1 MIMWLASYPKS
12 GNTWLRSLIS
22 SYFFTNDGVFDFK
35 LLKNIPSYP
44 SPPFF
49 EKYPDKFD
57 KPEATAKYWI
67 HEQERINKNKKK
79 LIFLKTHNAICKI
92 NGYSF
97 TDNKNSL
104 GAVHIIRDPRNV
116 ISSIS
121 NHYQIDLDEALKFMK
136 APNKAIFVKK
146 DQRYLGFNALFSWSS
161 NNKSWSECQKF
172 PILTIKYEELEKKAF
187 ETFKKV
193 FEFIK
198 KVSKLKED
206 FNEKKARMAIE
217 NCNFEKLQKL
227 EKEKGFYEAI
237 LKKNSS
243 EKIKFFNLGNKNNY
257 RDLLNKNLLDEMNL
271 FYKDELKKYDYNF

>member
-1 MIMWLASYPKS
+1 MIIWIASYPKS

-22 SYFFTNDGVFDFK
+22 SYFFTDDGVFDFE

-49 EKYPDKFD
+49 EKYPDKFN

-67 HEQERINKNKKK
+67 PEQERINKNNNK
-79 LIFLKTHNAICKI
+79 LIFLKTHNALCKI

-97 TDNKNSL
+97 TDTKNSL

-136 APNKAIFVKK
+136 TPNKAIFVKK

-172 PILTIKYEELEKKAF
+172 PILTIKYEDLEKETF

-206 FNEKKARMAIE
+206 FNQKKAEVAIK

-237 LKKNSS
+237 SKKNSS

-257 RDLLNKNLLDEMNL
+257 KDLLNKNLIDEINL
-271 FYKDELKKYDYNF
+271 FYKDELKKYNYNF

>member
-1 MIMWLASYPKS
+1 MIIWIASYPKS

-22 SYFFTNDGVFDFK
+22 SYFFTDDGFFDFK

-67 HEQERINKNKKK
+67 PEQERINKNNNK
-79 LIFLKTHNAICKI
+79 LIFLKTHNALCKI

-97 TDNKNSL
+97 TDTKNSL

-136 APNKAIFVKK
+136 TPNKAIYVKK

-172 PILTIKYEELEKKAF
+172 PVLTIKYEDLEKETF

-206 FNEKKARMAIE
+206 FNQKKAEMAIK

-237 LKKNSS
+237 SKKNSS
-243 EKIKFFNLGNKNNY
+243 EKIKFFNLGNNNNY
-257 RDLLNKNLLDEMNL
+257 KDLLNRNLIDEINL

>member
-1 MIMWLASYPKS
+1 MIIWIASYPKS

-22 SYFFTNDGVFDFK
+22 SYFFTDDGFFDFK

-67 HEQERINKNKKK
+67 PEQERINKNNNK
-79 LIFLKTHNAICKI
+79 LIFLKTHNALCKI

-97 TDNKNSL
+97 TDTKNSL

-136 APNKAIFVKK
+136 TPNKAIYVKK

-172 PILTIKYEELEKKAF
+172 PVLTIKYEDLEKETF

-206 FNEKKARMAIE
+206 FNQKKAEMAIK

-227 EKEKGFYEAI
+227 EKEKGFYEAVS
-237 LKKNSS
+237 KKNSS
-243 EKIKFFNLGNKNNY
+243 EKIKFFNLGNNNNY
-257 RDLLNKNLLDEMNL
+257 KDLLNRNLIDEINL

>member
-1 MIMWLASYPKS
+1 MIIWIASYPKS

-22 SYFFTNDGVFDFK
+22 SYFFTDDGFFDFK

-67 HEQERINKNKKK
+67 PEQERINKNNNK
-79 LIFLKTHNAICKI
+79 LIFLKTHNALCKI

-97 TDNKNSL
+97 TDTKNSL

-136 APNKAIFVKK
+136 TPNKAIYVKK

-172 PILTIKYEELEKKAF
+172 PVLTIKYEDLEKETF

-206 FNEKKARMAIE
+206 FNQKKAEMAIK
-217 NCNFEKLQKL
+217 NRNFEKLQKL
-227 EKEKGFYEAI
+227 EKEKGFYEAVS
-237 LKKNSS
+237 KKNSS
-243 EKIKFFNLGNKNNY
+243 EKIKFFNLGNNNNY
-257 RDLLNKNLLDEMNL
+257 KDLLNRNLIDEINL

>member
-1 MIMWLASYPKS
+1 MIIWIASYPKS

-22 SYFFTNDGVFDFK
+22 SYFFTDDGFFDFK

-67 HEQERINKNKKK
+67 PEQERINKNNNK
-79 LIFLKTHNAICKI
+79 LIFLKTHNALCKI

-97 TDNKNSL
+97 TDTKNSL

-136 APNKAIFVKK
+136 TPNKAIFVKK
-146 DQRYLGFNALFSWSS
+146 DERYLGFNALFSWSS

-172 PILTIKYEELEKKAF
+172 PILTIKYEDLEKETF

-206 FNEKKARMAIE
+206 FNQKKAEMAIK

-227 EKEKGFYEAI
+227 EKEKGFYEAVS
-237 LKKNSS
+237 KKNSS
-243 EKIKFFNLGNKNNY
+243 EKIKFFNLGNNNNY
-257 RDLLNKNLLDEMNL
+257 KDLLNRNLIDEINL

>member
-1 MIMWLASYPKS
+1 MIIWIASYPKS

-22 SYFFTNDGVFDFK
+22 SYFFTDDGFFDFK

-49 EKYPDKFD
+49 EKYPDKFN

-67 HEQERINKNKKK
+67 PEQERINKNNNK
-79 LIFLKTHNAICKI
+79 LIFLKTHNALCKI

-97 TDNKNSL
+97 TDTKNSL

-136 APNKAIFVKK
+136 TPNKAIYVKK

-172 PILTIKYEELEKKAF
+172 PILTIKYEDLERETF

-206 FNEKKARMAIE
+206 FNQKKAKIAVE

-237 LKKNSS
+237 SKKNSN

-257 RDLLNKNLLDEMNL
+257 KDLLNKSLLDEMNL

>member
-1 MIMWLASYPKS
+1 MIIWIASYPKS

-22 SYFFTNDGVFDFK
+22 SYFFTDDGFFDFK

-49 EKYPDKFD
+49 EKYPDKFN

-67 HEQERINKNKKK
+67 PEQERINKNNNK
-79 LIFLKTHNAICKI
+79 LIFLKTHNALCKI

-97 TDNKNSL
+97 TDTKNSL

-136 APNKAIFVKK
+136 TPNKAIYVKK

-172 PILTIKYEELEKKAF
+172 PVLTIKYEDLEKETF

-206 FNEKKARMAIE
+206 FNQKKAEVAIK

-227 EKEKGFYEAI
+227 EKEKGFYEAVS
-237 LKKNSS
+237 KKNSS

-257 RDLLNKNLLDEMNL
+257 KNLLNKNLIDEINL

>member
-1 MIMWLASYPKS
+1 MIIWIASYPKS

-22 SYFFTNDGVFDFK
+22 SYFFTDDGFFDFK

-67 HEQERINKNKKK
+67 NEQERINKNNNK
-79 LIFLKTHNAICKI
+79 LIFLKTHNALCKI
-92 NGYSF
+92 NGCSF
-97 TDNKNSL
+97 TDTKNSL

-136 APNKAIFVKK
+136 TPNKAIFVKK
-146 DQRYLGFNALFSWSS
+146 DQRYLGFNALFSWSL

-172 PILTIKYEELEKKAF
+172 PILTIKYEDLEKETF

-206 FNEKKARMAIE
+206 FNQKKAEMAIE

-237 LKKNSS
+237 SKKNSS

-257 RDLLNKNLLDEMNL
+257 KDLLNKNLIDEMNL

>member
-1 MIMWLASYPKS
+1 MIIWIASYPKS

-67 HEQERINKNKKK
+67 PEQERINKNNNK
-79 LIFLKTHNAICKI
+79 LIFLKTHNALCKI

-97 TDNKNSL
+97 TDTKNSL

-136 APNKAIFVKK
+136 TPNKAIFVKK
-146 DQRYLGFNALFSWSS
+146 DQRYLGFNALFSWSL

-172 PILTIKYEELEKKAF
+172 PILTIKYEDLEKETF

-206 FNEKKARMAIE
+206 FNQKKARMAIE
-217 NCNFEKLQKL
+217 NCNFERLQKL

-237 LKKNSS
+237 SKKNSS
-243 EKIKFFNLGNKNNY
+243 EKIKFFHLGNKNNY
-257 RDLLNKNLLDEMNL
+257 RDLLNKSLLDEMNL

>member
-1 MIMWLASYPKS
+1 MIIWIASYPKS

-22 SYFFTNDGVFDFK
+22 SYFFTDDGFFDFK

-49 EKYPDKFD
+49 EKYPDKFN

-67 HEQERINKNKKK
+67 PEQERINKNNNK
-79 LIFLKTHNAICKI
+79 LIFLKTHNALCKI

-97 TDNKNSL
+97 TDTKNSL

-136 APNKAIFVKK
+136 TPNKAIYVKK

-172 PILTIKYEELEKKAF
+172 PILTIKYEDLEKETF

-206 FNEKKARMAIE
+206 FNQKKAEVAIK

-237 LKKNSS
+237 SKKNSS

-257 RDLLNKNLLDEMNL
+257 KDLLNKNLIDEINL
-271 FYKDELKKYDYNF
+271 FYKDELKKYNYNF

>member
-1 MIMWLASYPKS
+1 MIIWIASYPKS

-22 SYFFTNDGVFDFK
+22 SYFFTDDGVFDFE

-49 EKYPDKFD
+49 EKYPDKFN
-57 KPEATAKYWI
+57 KPEETAKYWI
-67 HEQERINKNKKK
+67 PEQERINKNNNK
-79 LIFLKTHNAICKI
+79 LIFLKTHNALCKI

-97 TDNKNSL
+97 TDTKNSL

-136 APNKAIFVKK
+136 TPNKAIYVKK

-172 PILTIKYEELEKKAF
+172 PILTIKYEDLEKETF

-206 FNEKKARMAIE
+206 FNQKKAEVAIK

-237 LKKNSS
+237 SKKNSS

-257 RDLLNKNLLDEMNL
+257 KNLLNKNLIDEINL
-271 FYKDELKKYDYNF
+271 FYKDELKKYNYNF

>member
-1 MIMWLASYPKS
+1 MIIWIASYPKS

-22 SYFFTNDGVFDFK
+22 SYFFTDDGFFDFK

-49 EKYPDKFD
+49 EKYPDKFN

-67 HEQERINKNKKK
+67 PEQERINKNNNK
-79 LIFLKTHNAICKI
+79 LIFLKTHNALCKI

-97 TDNKNSL
+97 TDTKNSL

-136 APNKAIFVKK
+136 TPNKAIYVKK

-172 PILTIKYEELEKKAF
+172 PVLTIKYEDLEKETF

-206 FNEKKARMAIE
+206 FNQKKAEMAIK

-237 LKKNSS
+237 SKKNSS

-257 RDLLNKNLLDEMNL
+257 KDLLNKNLIDEINL
-271 FYKDELKKYDYNF
+271 FYKDELKKYNYNF

>member
-1 MIMWLASYPKS
+1 MIIWIASYPKS

-22 SYFFTNDGVFDFK
+22 SYFFTDDGFFDFK

-67 HEQERINKNKKK
+67 NEQERINKNNNK
-79 LIFLKTHNAICKI
+79 LIFLKTHNALCKI
-92 NGYSF
+92 NGCSF
-97 TDNKNSL
+97 TDTKNSL

-136 APNKAIFVKK
+136 TPNKAIFVKK
-146 DQRYLGFNALFSWSS
+146 DQRYLGFNALFSWSL

-172 PILTIKYEELEKKAF
+172 PILTIKYEDLEKETF

-193 FEFIK
+193 IEFIK

-206 FNEKKARMAIE
+206 FNQKKAEMAIE

-237 LKKNSS
+237 SKKNSS

-257 RDLLNKNLLDEMNL
+257 KDLLNKNLIDEMNL

>member
-1 MIMWLASYPKS
+1 MIIWIASYPKS

-22 SYFFTNDGVFDFK
+22 SYFFTDDGVFDFE

-67 HEQERINKNKKK
+67 PEQERINKNNNK
-79 LIFLKTHNAICKI
+79 LIFLKTHNALCKI

-97 TDNKNSL
+97 TDTKNSL

-136 APNKAIFVKK
+136 TPNKAIYVKK

-172 PILTIKYEELEKKAF
+172 PVLTIKYEDLEKETF

-206 FNEKKARMAIE
+206 FNQKKAEVAIK

-227 EKEKGFYEAI
+227 EKEKGFYEAVS
-237 LKKNSS
+237 KKNSS
-243 EKIKFFNLGNKNNY
+243 EKIKFFNLGNNNNY
-257 RDLLNKNLLDEMNL
+257 KDLLNRNLIDEINL

>member
-1 MIMWLASYPKS
+1 MIIWIASYPKS

-22 SYFFTNDGVFDFK
+22 SYFFTDDGFFDFK

-67 HEQERINKNKKK
+67 NEQERINKNNNK
-79 LIFLKTHNAICKI
+79 LIFLKTHNALCKI
-92 NGYSF
+92 NGCSF
-97 TDNKNSL
+97 TDTKNSL

-136 APNKAIFVKK
+136 TPNNAIFVKK
-146 DQRYLGFNALFSWSS
+146 DQRYLGFNALFSWSL

-172 PILTIKYEELEKKAF
+172 PILTIKYEDLEKETF

-193 FEFIK
+193 IEFIK

-206 FNEKKARMAIE
+206 FNQKKAEMAIE

-237 LKKNSS
+237 SKKNSS

-257 RDLLNKNLLDEMNL
+257 KRFN
-271 FYKDELKKYDYNF
+271 

>member
-1 MIMWLASYPKS
+1 MIIWIASYPKS

-22 SYFFTNDGVFDFK
+22 SYFFTDDGFFDFK

-67 HEQERINKNKKK
+67 PEQERINKNNNK
-79 LIFLKTHNAICKI
+79 LIFLKTHNALCKI

-97 TDNKNSL
+97 TDTKNSL

-136 APNKAIFVKK
+136 TPNKAIYVKK

-172 PILTIKYEELEKKAF
+172 PVLTIKYEDLEKETF

-206 FNEKKARMAIE
+206 FNQKKAEMAIK

-237 LKKNSS
+237 SKKNSS

-257 RDLLNKNLLDEMNL
+257 KDLLNKNLIDEINL

>member
-1 MIMWLASYPKS
+1 MIIWIASYPKS

-22 SYFFTNDGVFDFK
+22 SYFFTDDGVFDFK

-49 EKYPDKFD
+49 EKYPDKFE

-67 HEQERINKNKKK
+67 HEQERINKNNNK
-79 LIFLKTHNAICKI
+79 LIFLKTHNALCKI
-92 NGYSF
+92 NGCSF
-97 TDNKNSL
+97 TDTKNSL

-121 NHYQIDLDEALKFMK
+121 NHYQIDLDAALKFMK
-136 APNKAIFVKK
+136 TPNKAIFVKK
-146 DQRYLGFNALFSWSS
+146 NQRYLGFNALFSWSS

-172 PILTIKYEELEKKAF
+172 PILTIKYEDLEKGTF

-206 FNEKKARMAIE
+206 FNQKKARMAIE

-237 LKKNSS
+237 SKKNSS

-257 RDLLNKNLLDEMNL
+257 KDLLNKNLIDRMNL

>member
-1 MIMWLASYPKS
+1 MIIWIASYPKS

-22 SYFFTNDGVFDFK
+22 SYFFTDDGVFDIK

-57 KPEATAKYWI
+57 KPETTAKYWI
-67 HEQERINKNKKK
+67 HEQERINKNTNK
-79 LIFLKTHNAICKI
+79 LIFLKTHNALCKI

-97 TDNKNSL
+97 TDTKNSL

-136 APNKAIFVKK
+136 TPNKAIFVKK

-172 PILTIKYEELEKKAF
+172 PILTVKYEDLEKETF

-206 FNEKKARMAIE
+206 FSEKKAEMAIE

-227 EKEKGFYEAI
+227 EKEGGFYEAI
-237 LKKNSS
+237 SKKNSS

-257 RDLLNKNLLDEMNL
+257 KDLLNKNLIDEMNL

>member
-1 MIMWLASYPKS
+1 MIIWIASYPKS

-22 SYFFTNDGVFDFK
+22 SYFFTDDGFFDFK

-49 EKYPDKFD
+49 EKYPDKFN

-67 HEQERINKNKKK
+67 PEQERINKNNNK
-79 LIFLKTHNAICKI
+79 LIFLKTHNALCKI

-97 TDNKNSL
+97 TDTKNSL

-136 APNKAIFVKK
+136 TPNKAIFVKK
-146 DQRYLGFNALFSWSS
+146 DERYLGFNALFSWSS

-172 PILTIKYEELEKKAF
+172 PILTIKYEDLEKETF

-206 FNEKKARMAIE
+206 FNQKKAEMAIK

-227 EKEKGFYEAI
+227 EKEKGFYEAVS
-237 LKKNSS
+237 KKNSS
-243 EKIKFFNLGNKNNY
+243 EKIKFFNLGNNNNY
-257 RDLLNKNLLDEMNL
+257 KDLLNRNLIDEINL

>member
-1 MIMWLASYPKS
+1 MIIWIASYPKS

-22 SYFFTNDGVFDFK
+22 SYFFTDDGFFDFK
-35 LLKNIPSYP
+35 LLKTIPSYP

-67 HEQERINKNKKK
+67 HEQERINKNDNK
-79 LIFLKTHNAICKI
+79 LIFLKTHNALCKI
-92 NGYSF
+92 NGCSF
-97 TDNKNSL
+97 TDTKNSL

-136 APNKAIFVKK
+136 TPNKAIFVKK
-146 DQRYLGFNALFSWSS
+146 DQRYLGFNALFSWSL

-172 PILTIKYEELEKKAF
+172 PILTIKYEELEKKGF

-206 FNEKKARMAIE
+206 FNQKKARIAIE
-217 NCNFEKLQKL
+217 NCNFERLQKL

-237 LKKNSS
+237 SKKNSS

-257 RDLLNKNLLDEMNL
+257 KDLLNKNLIDEMNL

>member
-1 MIMWLASYPKS
+1 MIIWIASYPKS

-22 SYFFTNDGVFDFK
+22 SYFFTDDGFFDFK

-67 HEQERINKNKKK
+67 PEQERINKNNNK
-79 LIFLKTHNAICKI
+79 LIFLKTHNALCKI

-97 TDNKNSL
+97 TDTKNSL

-136 APNKAIFVKK
+136 TPNKAIFVKK
-146 DQRYLGFNALFSWSS
+146 DERYLGFNALFSWSS

-172 PILTIKYEELEKKAF
+172 PILTIKYEDLEKETF

-206 FNEKKARMAIE
+206 FNQKKAEMAIK

-237 LKKNSS
+237 SKKNSS

-257 RDLLNKNLLDEMNL
+257 KDLLNKNLIDEINL
-271 FYKDELKKYDYNF
+271 FYKDELKKYNYNF

>member
-1 MIMWLASYPKS
+1 MIIWIASYPKS

-22 SYFFTNDGVFDFK
+22 SYFFTDDGFFDFK

-67 HEQERINKNKKK
+67 PEQEKINKNNNK
-79 LIFLKTHNAICKI
+79 LIFLKTHNALCKI

-97 TDNKNSL
+97 TDTKNSL

-136 APNKAIFVKK
+136 TPNKAIYVKK

-172 PILTIKYEELEKKAF
+172 PVLTIKYEDLEKETF

-206 FNEKKARMAIE
+206 FNQKKAEMAIK

-227 EKEKGFYEAI
+227 EKEKGFYEAVS
-237 LKKNSS
+237 KKNSS
-243 EKIKFFNLGNKNNY
+243 EKIKFFNLGNNNNY
-257 RDLLNKNLLDEMNL
+257 KDLLNRNLIDEINL

>member
-1 MIMWLASYPKS
+1 MIIWIASYPKS

-22 SYFFTNDGVFDFK
+22 SYFFTDDGFFDFK

-67 HEQERINKNKKK
+67 PEQERINKNNNK
-79 LIFLKTHNAICKI
+79 LIFLKTHNALCKI

-97 TDNKNSL
+97 TDTKNSL

-136 APNKAIFVKK
+136 TPNKAIYVKK

-172 PILTIKYEELEKKAF
+172 PVLTIKYEDLEKETF

-206 FNEKKARMAIE
+206 FNQKKAEVAIK

-237 LKKNSS
+237 SKKNSS

-257 RDLLNKNLLDEMNL
+257 KNLLNKNLIDEINL
-271 FYKDELKKYDYNF
+271 FYKDELKKYNYNF

>member
-1 MIMWLASYPKS
+1 MIIWIASYPKS

-22 SYFFTNDGVFDFK
+22 SYFFTDDGFFDFK

-67 HEQERINKNKKK
+67 PEQERINKNNNK
-79 LIFLKTHNAICKI
+79 LIFLKTHNALCKI

-97 TDNKNSL
+97 TDTKNSL

-136 APNKAIFVKK
+136 TPNKAIYVKK

-172 PILTIKYEELEKKAF
+172 PVLTIKYEDLEKETF

-206 FNEKKARMAIE
+206 FNQKKAEMAIK

-237 LKKNSS
+237 SKKNSS

-257 RDLLNKNLLDEMNL
+257 KDLLNKNLIDEINL
-271 FYKDELKKYDYNF
+271 FYKDELKKYNYNF

>member
-1 MIMWLASYPKS
+1 MIIWIASYPKS

-22 SYFFTNDGVFDFK
+22 SYFFTDDGFFDFK

-67 HEQERINKNKKK
+67 PEQERINKNNNK
-79 LIFLKTHNAICKI
+79 LIFLKTHNALCKI

-97 TDNKNSL
+97 TDTKNSL

-136 APNKAIFVKK
+136 TPNKAIYVKK

-172 PILTIKYEELEKKAF
+172 PILTIKYEDLERETF

-206 FNEKKARMAIE
+206 FNQKKAEMAIK

-227 EKEKGFYEAI
+227 EKEKGFYEAVS
-237 LKKNSS
+237 KKNSS
-243 EKIKFFNLGNKNNY
+243 EKIKFFNLGNNNNY
-257 RDLLNKNLLDEMNL
+257 KDLLNRNLIDEINL

>member
-1 MIMWLASYPKS
+1 MIIWIASYPKS

-22 SYFFTNDGVFDFK
+22 SYFFTDDGFFDFK

-67 HEQERINKNKKK
+67 NEQERINKNNNK
-79 LIFLKTHNAICKI
+79 LIFLKTHNALCKI
-92 NGYSF
+92 NGCSF
-97 TDNKNSL
+97 TDTKNSL

-136 APNKAIFVKK
+136 TPNKAIFVKK
-146 DQRYLGFNALFSWSS
+146 DQRYLGFNALFSWSL

-172 PILTIKYEELEKKAF
+172 PILTIKYEDLEKETF
-187 ETFKKV
+187 ETFKKI

-206 FNEKKARMAIE
+206 FNQKKAEMAIE

-237 LKKNSS
+237 SKKNSS

>member
-1 MIMWLASYPKS
+1 MIIWIASYPKS

-22 SYFFTNDGVFDFK
+22 SYFFTDDGFFDFK

-67 HEQERINKNKKK
+67 NEQERINKNNNK
-79 LIFLKTHNAICKI
+79 LIFLKTHNALCKI
-92 NGYSF
+92 NGCSF
-97 TDNKNSL
+97 TDTKNSL

-136 APNKAIFVKK
+136 TPNNAIFVKK
-146 DQRYLGFNALFSWSS
+146 DQRYLGFNALFSWSL

-172 PILTIKYEELEKKAF
+172 PILTIKYEDLEKETF

-193 FEFIK
+193 IEFIK

-206 FNEKKARMAIE
+206 FNQKKAEMAIE

-237 LKKNSS
+237 SKKNSS

-257 RDLLNKNLLDEMNL
+257 KDLLNKNLIDEMNL

>member
-1 MIMWLASYPKS
+1 MIIWIASYPKS

-22 SYFFTNDGVFDFK
+22 SYFFTDDGFFDFK

-67 HEQERINKNKKK
+67 PEQERINKNNNK
-79 LIFLKTHNAICKI
+79 LIFLKTHNALCKI

-97 TDNKNSL
+97 TDTKNSL

-136 APNKAIFVKK
+136 TPNKAIYVKK

-172 PILTIKYEELEKKAF
+172 PILTIKYEDLEKETF

-206 FNEKKARMAIE
+206 FNQKKAEVAIK

-227 EKEKGFYEAI
+227 EKEKGFYEAVS
-237 LKKNSS
+237 KKNSS

-257 RDLLNKNLLDEMNL
+257 KNLLNKNLIDEINL
-271 FYKDELKKYDYNF
+271 FYKDELKKYNYNF

>member
-1 MIMWLASYPKS
+1 MIIWIASYPKS

-22 SYFFTNDGVFDFK
+22 SYFFTDDGFFDFK

-49 EKYPDKFD
+49 EKYPDKFN

-67 HEQERINKNKKK
+67 PEQERINKNNNK
-79 LIFLKTHNAICKI
+79 LIFLKTHNALCKI

-97 TDNKNSL
+97 TDTKNSL

-136 APNKAIFVKK
+136 TPNKAIFVKK
-146 DQRYLGFNALFSWSS
+146 DERYLGFNALFSWSS

-172 PILTIKYEELEKKAF
+172 PILTIKYEDLEKETF

-206 FNEKKARMAIE
+206 FNQKKAEVAIK

-237 LKKNSS
+237 SKKNSS

-257 RDLLNKNLLDEMNL
+257 KDLLNKNLIDEINL
-271 FYKDELKKYDYNF
+271 FYKDELKKYNYNF

>member
-1 MIMWLASYPKS
+1 MIIWIASYPKS

-22 SYFFTNDGVFDFK
+22 SYFFTDDGFFDFK

-67 HEQERINKNKKK
+67 PEQERINKNNNK
-79 LIFLKTHNAICKI
+79 LIFLKTHNALCKI

-97 TDNKNSL
+97 TDTKNSL

-136 APNKAIFVKK
+136 TPNKAIYVKK

-172 PILTIKYEELEKKAF
+172 PILTIKYEDLEKETF

-206 FNEKKARMAIE
+206 FNQKKAEMAIK

-227 EKEKGFYEAI
+227 EKEKGFYEAVS
-237 LKKNSS
+237 KKNSS
-243 EKIKFFNLGNKNNY
+243 EKIKFFNLGNNNNY
-257 RDLLNKNLLDEMNL
+257 KDLLNRNLIDEINL

>member
-1 MIMWLASYPKS
+1 MIIWIASYPKS

-67 HEQERINKNKKK
+67 NEQERINKNNNK
-79 LIFLKTHNAICKI
+79 LIFLKTHNALCKI
-92 NGYSF
+92 NGCSF
-97 TDNKNSL
+97 TDTKNSL

-136 APNKAIFVKK
+136 TPNKAIFVKK
-146 DQRYLGFNALFSWSS
+146 DQRYLGFNALFSWSL

-172 PILTIKYEELEKKAF
+172 PILTIKYEDLEKETF

-193 FEFIK
+193 IEFIK

-206 FNEKKARMAIE
+206 FNQKKAEMAIE

-237 LKKNSS
+237 SKKNSS

-257 RDLLNKNLLDEMNL
+257 KDLLNKNLIDEMNL

>member
-1 MIMWLASYPKS
+1 MIIWIASYPKS

-22 SYFFTNDGVFDFK
+22 SYFFTDDGFFDFK

-67 HEQERINKNKKK
+67 PEQERINKNNNK
-79 LIFLKTHNAICKI
+79 LIFLKTHNALCKI

-97 TDNKNSL
+97 TDTKNSL

-136 APNKAIFVKK
+136 TPNKAIYVKK

-172 PILTIKYEELEKKAF
+172 PVLTIKYEDLEKETF

-206 FNEKKARMAIE
+206 FNQKKAEVAIK

-227 EKEKGFYEAI
+227 EKEKGFYEAVS
-237 LKKNSS
+237 KKNSS
-243 EKIKFFNLGNKNNY
+243 EKIKFFNLGNNNNY
-257 RDLLNKNLLDEMNL
+257 KDLLNRNLIDEINL

>member
-1 MIMWLASYPKS
+1 MIIWIASYPKS

-22 SYFFTNDGVFDFK
+22 SYFFTDDGFFDFK

-49 EKYPDKFD
+49 EKYPDKFE

-67 HEQERINKNKKK
+67 HEQERINKNNNK
-79 LIFLKTHNAICKI
+79 LIFLKTHNALCKI
-92 NGYSF
+92 NGCSF
-97 TDNKNSL
+97 TDTKNSL

-136 APNKAIFVKK
+136 TPNKAIFVKK
-146 DQRYLGFNALFSWSS
+146 NQRYLGFNALFSWSS

-172 PILTIKYEELEKKAF
+172 PILTIKYEDLEKGTF

-206 FNEKKARMAIE
+206 FNQKKARMAIE

-237 LKKNSS
+237 SKKNSS

-257 RDLLNKNLLDEMNL
+257 KDLLNKNLIDRMNL

>member
-1 MIMWLASYPKS
+1 MIIWIASYPKS

-22 SYFFTNDGVFDFK
+22 SYFFTDDGFFDFK

-49 EKYPDKFD
+49 EKYPDKFN

-67 HEQERINKNKKK
+67 PEQERINKNNNK
-79 LIFLKTHNAICKI
+79 LIFLKTHNALCKI

-97 TDNKNSL
+97 TDTKNSL

-136 APNKAIFVKK
+136 TPNKAIYVKK

-172 PILTIKYEELEKKAF
+172 PILTIKYEDLEKETF

-206 FNEKKARMAIE
+206 FNQKKAEMAIK

-237 LKKNSS
+237 SKKNSS

-257 RDLLNKNLLDEMNL
+257 KDLLNKNLIDEINL

>member
-1 MIMWLASYPKS
+1 MIIWIASYPKS

-22 SYFFTNDGVFDFK
+22 SYFFTDDGFFDFK

-49 EKYPDKFD
+49 EKYPDKFN

-67 HEQERINKNKKK
+67 PEQERINKNNNK
-79 LIFLKTHNAICKI
+79 LIFLKTHNALCKI

-97 TDNKNSL
+97 TDTKNSL

-136 APNKAIFVKK
+136 TPNKAIYVKK

-172 PILTIKYEELEKKAF
+172 PILTIKYEDLEKETF

-206 FNEKKARMAIE
+206 FNQKKAEMAIK

-237 LKKNSS
+237 SKKNSS

-257 RDLLNKNLLDEMNL
+257 KNLLNKNLIDEINL
-271 FYKDELKKYDYNF
+271 FYKDELKKYNYNF